1 LVQRKQT
8 LRRLGMILFS
18 IAILLGL
25 LLTLLRA
32 VPDFEASQFG
42 FYNYGYPKLVSLS
55 CPVLMTVRD
64 QENVTIQL
72 HNTLNR
78 NLKYYVESQISS
90 PLLIDSSVQH
100 PELAP
105 GEIRK
110 LTWQVREQNIVL
122 GNFIFA
128 RVFTS
133 ASIPNGRHEST
144 CGTVVLNLPFKGGPE
159 LYYALL
165 FLTVLSLGVGLWL
178 WFRYRNLANPA
189 MRSRSA
195 WMILISVVI
204 VVGLVLSVF
213 HIWFVALLTVF
224 LALLGIVVFVIPQ
237 S

>member
-1 LVQRKQT
+1 MAQRNPT
-8 LRRLGMILFS
+8 LRRVGLIVFS

-32 VPDFEASQFG
+32 VPDFEASQYI
-42 FYNYGYPKLVSLS
+42 FYNYGYPKLVSLR

-64 QENVTIQL
+64 LENVTIQL

-78 NLKYYVESQISS
+78 DLRYYIEAQFSA
-90 PLLIDSSVQH
+90 PLLMNPSVQH

-110 LTWQVREQNIVL
+110 LTWPVSEQNIDL

-128 RVFTS
+128 RVYTS

-144 CGTVVLNLPFKGGPE
+144 CGTVVLSLPFKGGPE

-165 FLTVLSLGVGLWL
+165 FLTVLALGIGLWL
-178 WFRYRNLANPA
+178 WFRYRNLANAA

-195 WMILISVVI
+195 WMIFISVVI

-213 HIWFVALLTVF
+213 NIWLVAILMVF
-224 LALLGIVVFVIPQ
+224 LALLGIVVYVLPQ

>member
-1 LVQRKQT
+1 
-8 LRRLGMILFS
+8 MILFS

-72 HNTLNR
+72 HNTLNS
-78 NLKYYVESQISS
+78 NLKYIVESQFSS
-90 PLLIDSSVQH
+90 PLIIDTIDTSVQR

-105 GEIRK
+105 GEVRK
-110 LTWQVREQNIVL
+110 LTWQVGEQNIVL

-128 RVFTS
+128 RVFTW
-133 ASIPNGRHEST
+133 AYIPDGRHEST
-144 CGTVVLNLPFKGGPE
+144 CGTVILNLPFKGGPE

-165 FLTVLSLGVGLWL
+165 FLTVLGLGIGLWL
-178 WFRYRNLANPA
+178 WFRYRNVANPA

-195 WMILISVVI
+195 WMIFISVVI

-224 LALLGIVVFVIPQ
+224 IALLGIVVFVIPQ